1 MLEYTNIVSQC
12 LKAYDELKD
21 DTDTDNK
28 QKKAKYVQLIIY
40 LILFVIAVV
49 IAWNYFDH
57 MEGFNKYGLVALAGF
72 FNIPFILFYLINHV
86 ALKNPKLFAGTGESP
101 EPESA

>member
-21 DTDTDNK
+21 DNDTDNK

-49 IAWNYFDH
+49 IAWYYFDH

-72 FNIPFILFYLINHV
+72 LNIPFILFYLIYHV
-86 ALKNPKLFAGTGESP
+86 ALKKPKLFDEVGDSSLP
-101 EPESA
+101 EEQ